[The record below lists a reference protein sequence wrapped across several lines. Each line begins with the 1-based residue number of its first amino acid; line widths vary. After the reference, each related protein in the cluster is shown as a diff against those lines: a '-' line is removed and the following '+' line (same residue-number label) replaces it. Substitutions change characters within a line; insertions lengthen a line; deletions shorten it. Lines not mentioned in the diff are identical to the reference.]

1 MTPSIDLIKKFL
13 IPGVIL
19 ALVAAFA
26 VSLLTG
32 GKDSK
37 TLTATFPRTVSLYEG
52 SDVRVLGVP
61 IGKVE
66 TVTPQATDVKVTMS
80 YDANVRLPEN
90 AEAVIISPSVV
101 GDRFV
106 QITPVYQDG
115 ASLADGAKLDMSQT
129 STPLELDEIYGS
141 LDQLTVALGP
151 DGANKDG
158 ALSALL
164 DSAAK
169 NWGGQGE
176 QFHQTI
182 GDISKLTGTL
192 DDNKEELFGT
202 AAKLESFISTLAKN
216 DKTVRNFNQSISQ
229 VSTMLAGERDELS
242 ASLRNVAIAMGQ
254 VSGFVKENREI
265 LGTNIKGLNRVAKI
279 LVKQR
284 TALDEIL
291 KVAPVALANLSL
303 TYNPQAGTLDTRA
316 NLGELIN
323 QVTSD
328 PATLLCGLVNQAD
341 QNGQIC
347 GLIQDALPRPGAFS
361 DGSPQ
366 RSSGPKFD
374 PSLGGLV
381 EVSQ

>member
-1 MTPSIDLIKKFL
+1 MDNLKKFL
-13 IPGVIL
+13 IPAVIV
-19 ALVAAFA
+19 ALLTAFA
-26 VSLLTG
+26 IATFTG
-32 GKDSK
+32 GDGSK

-66 TVTPQATDVKVTMS
+66 SVTPHATEVEVTMS
-80 YDANVRLPEN
+80 YDADEQIPED
-90 AEAVIISPSVV
+90 AEAVVISPSIV

-106 QITPVYQDG
+106 QLTPVFKEGDQ
-115 ASLADGAKLDMSQT
+115 AMADGATLDTSQT

-176 QFHQTI
+176 RFHQTI
-182 GDISKLTGTL
+182 GDIGELTGTL
-192 DDNKEELFGT
+192 DDNKEEIFGT

-216 DKTVRNFNQSISQ
+216 DTTVRKFNRSISR
-229 VSTMLAGERDELS
+229 VSTMLAGERDDLS
-242 ASLRNVAIAMGQ
+242 TSLHNLAVAMGQ

-265 LGTNIKGLNRVAKI
+265 LGSNIKGLNRVAKV

-284 TALDEIL
+284 AALDEIL
-291 KVAPVALANLSL
+291 EAAPVALNNLNL

-316 NLGELIN
+316 NLGELVN

-341 QNGQIC
+341 QSGEVCDVIH
-347 GLIQDALPRPGAFS
+347 DSLPRPGAFA
-361 DGSPQ
+361 DGRQQ

-381 EVSQ
+381 EVPR

>member
-1 MTPSIDLIKKFL
+1 MDNIKRFL
-13 IPGVIL
+13 IPGVVV

-26 VSLLTG
+26 VTMFTG
-32 GKDSK
+32 GEGPK

-61 IGKVE
+61 IGRVE

-80 YDANVRLPEN
+80 YAADVQLPED
-90 AEAVIISPSVV
+90 AQAVIISPSIV

-106 QITPVYQDG
+106 QITPVYEDG
-115 ASLADGAKLDMSQT
+115 PTLADGAKLDMSQT

-158 ALSALL
+158 ALSDLL

-169 NWGGQGE
+169 NWGGQGQ

-192 DDNKEELFGT
+192 DDNKDELFGT
-202 AAKLESFISTLAKN
+202 AARLESFISTLARN
-216 DKTVRNFNQSISQ
+216 DRTVRTFNQSVSQ
-229 VSTMLAGERDELS
+229 VSTMLSGERDELS
-242 ASLRNVAIAMGQ
+242 ASLHNLAVAMGQ
-254 VSGFVKENREI
+254 VSGFVKENRDI
-265 LGTNIKGLNRVAKI
+265 LGTSLKGLNRVAKI

-284 TALDEIL
+284 SALDEIL

-328 PATLLCGLVNQAD
+328 PATVLCSLVNQAD
-341 QNGQIC
+341 HNGQIC
-347 GLIQDALPRPGAFS
+347 GLIHDALPRPGAFT
-361 DGSPQ
+361 DGRGQ
-366 RSSGPKFD
+366 RSTGPTFD

-381 EVSQ
+381 EVSR

>member
-1 MTPSIDLIKKFL
+1 MLT
-13 IPGVIL
+13 
-19 ALVAAFA
+19 AFA
-26 VSLLTG
+26 IATFTG
-32 GKDSK
+32 GDGSK

-66 TVTPQATDVKVTMS
+66 SVTPHATEVEVTMS
-80 YDANVRLPEN
+80 YDADVQIPED
-90 AEAVIISPSVV
+90 AEAVVISPSIV

-106 QITPVYQDG
+106 QLTPVFKG
-115 ASLADGAKLDMSQT
+115 ATRPWPTGPRWTRHQT

-176 QFHQTI
+176 RFHQTI
-182 GDISKLTGTL
+182 SDIGELTGTL
-192 DDNKEELFGT
+192 DDNKDELFGT

-216 DKTVRNFNQSISQ
+216 DTTVRKFNRSISR
-229 VSTMLAGERDELS
+229 VSTMLAGERDDLS
-242 ASLRNVAIAMGQ
+242 TSLHNLAVAMGQ
-254 VSGFVKENREI
+254 VSEFVKENREI
-265 LGTNIKGLNRVAKI
+265 LGSNIKGLNRVAKV

-284 TALDEIL
+284 AALDEIL
-291 KVAPVALANLSL
+291 ETAPVALNNLDL

-316 NLGELIN
+316 NIGE
-323 QVTSD
+323 
-328 PATLLCGLVNQAD
+328 LVNQ
-341 QNGQIC
+341 
-347 GLIQDALPRPGAFS
+347 
-361 DGSPQ
+361 
-366 RSSGPKFD
+366 
-374 PSLGGLV
+374 
-381 EVSQ
+381 